1 MLSFELEEAKG
12 RETMY
17 VFISFERS
25 GLAELSWSL
34 TLSLTFQLLDVPQNI
49 LRMEMTASLKCRLY
63 S

>member
-1 MLSFELEEAKG
+1 
-12 RETMY
+12 MY